1 LTGTSYQR
9 GRQGLSLVI
18 CIASERELGKVRQ
31 SEGDKSEVKG
41 SEVLIRKL
49 K

>member
-1 LTGTSYQR
+1 LYPHDANVVVRIVITS
-9 GRQGLSLVI
+9 
-18 CIASERELGKVRQ
+18 EE

-41 SEVLIRKL
+41 SALLIRKL

>member
-1 LTGTSYQR
+1 
-9 GRQGLSLVI
+9 
-18 CIASERELGKVRQ
+18 VRQ

-41 SEVLIRKL
+41 SEVLVGDKSEAKGSEVLIRKL